1 MTGEVVPW
9 RRGGDTV
16 KRRVRGR
23 GRRTGQGLVEFALGI
38 TVFLTILIGLVDLAR
53 AAFLFNG
60 VSDAAREIARVT
72 SVHPGD
78 SGLGTSAETTSAVS
92 NERALV
98 PGLSVTGYACIDI
111 TGSSVSGT
119 CQPGNWV
126 KVSVRTSFQPI
137 LPLLA
142 PFGPITFATASSA
155 KIQ

>member
-1 MTGEVVPW
+1 MT
-9 RRGGDTV
+9 RRFGAT
-16 KRRVRGR
+16 RARV
-23 GRRTGQGLVEFALGI
+23 GRRRLHRSPGQSLVEFALGI
-38 TVFLTILIGLVDLAR
+38 TIFLTILIGLVDLAR

-72 SVHPGD
+72 SVHPGTTTLGGSTETANSV
-78 SGLGTSAETTSAVS
+78 SG
-92 NERALV
+92 ERSLV
-98 PGLSVTGYACIDI
+98 PGLTVTSYACIDLA
-111 TGSSVSGT
+111 GASVSGT

-142 PFGPITFATASSA
+142 PFGPITFSTASSA